1 MSTYFNISL
10 LYAHGRRVCWQ
21 LLTIILKVDSLS
33 PSNYC
38 NILTI
43 DGPSNY
49 LQQYIQFLYRALLAY
64 ASRATLHTPPDAHG
78 TIDTCTAAKS
88 VCETCDRRR
97 HLRPTRNAVMCALL
111 YMHMLN
117 TRYTSHERRGRRG
130 RSSHQRL
137 PRPAKCCRGG
147 RHGRRR
153 HSPRHPA
160 AQALAAHRGLTRAHT
175 RNKLLARAR
184 LRVDAP
190 GDGEDRA
197 HELVLE
203 LWREWVV
210 GLRVHAAFSVILPA
224 DDSARASDVCV
235 CVRAS

>member
-1 MSTYFNISL
+1 MHS
-10 LYAHGRRVCWQ
+10 G
-21 LLTIILKVDSLS
+21 KVRD
-33 PSNYC
+33 
-38 NILTI
+38 
-43 DGPSNY
+43 
-49 LQQYIQFLYRALLAY
+49 
-64 ASRATLHTPPDAHG
+64 
-78 TIDTCTAAKS
+78 
-88 VCETCDRRR
+88 
-97 HLRPTRNAVMCALL
+97 LRPHKALAADSKRCHVRALL

-117 TRYTSHERRGRRG
+117 SRYTSHERRGRRG

-175 RNKLLARAR
+175 RNKLLACAR

-210 GLRVHAAFSVILPA
+210 GLRAHAAQRDLTCGRQCTRV
-224 DDSARASDVCV
+224 R
-235 CVRAS
+235 CVRVCARELEAQAARKRSRGRCSYSLA